1 MMQTIHRNPNVMWRE
16 EEDALAR
23 VQEALD
29 RGDEV
34 EETGTSVL
42 FSGGSMLSLN
52 YLGTEIWKLC
62 DGLTLDGIVAELLP
76 QFDVEE
82 AVLREDVQA
91 FLDELA
97 AKGFISY
104 AE

>member
-1 MMQTIHRNPNVMWRE
+1 MKTIHRNPDVMWRE
-16 EEDALAR
+16 EADALAR
-23 VQEALD
+23 VREALD
-29 RGDEV
+29 RGEAV

-42 FSGGSMLSLN
+42 FSGGTMLSLN

-62 DGLTLDGIVAELLP
+62 DGRTPEGIVAELLP
-76 QFDVEE
+76 QFEVDE

-97 AKGFISY
+97 VKGFIRY